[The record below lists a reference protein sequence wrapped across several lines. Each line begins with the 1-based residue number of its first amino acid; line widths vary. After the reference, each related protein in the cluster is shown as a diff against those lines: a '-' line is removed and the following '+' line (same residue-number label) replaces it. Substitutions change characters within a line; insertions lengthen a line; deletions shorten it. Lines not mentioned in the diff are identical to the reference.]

1 LKSQEQRFTLYRII
15 ILPERISSERFIQ
28 YSVDHPYFGLNN
40 NQRDYILFTE
50 AQFNHCTK
58 GSIVMCSANTP
69 VYHNPMI
76 TCIGNLYFQSKN
88 KSLCQRKLF
97 LRHQT
102 AILQRHGALWA
113 YFFLEQ
119 QIVTLRCLNNYD
131 QPSRKLS
138 LHGPGIL
145 HKLSTCYITSTY
157 LRTLP
162 ELNGFQ
168 QKKVEI
174 PSIYLRNDVSAI
186 TNYEAHNLENIL
198 PADTV
203 KIDAIAS
210 QQKERRQTFDV
221 ELLSQVHQITQQQE
235 QRILWL
241 EFLTTSICI
250 VIIIGILCFTL
261 YSHCHKLRC
270 YSLSNTSEPEP
281 SPQTPASPYECN
293 QRDKSEQSCSDTSR
307 QDVLFTAYAMHAA
320 K

>member
-1 LKSQEQRFTLYRII
+1 
-15 ILPERISSERFIQ
+15 
-28 YSVDHPYFGLNN
+28 
-40 NQRDYILFTE
+40 
-50 AQFNHCTK
+50 
-58 GSIVMCSANTP
+58 M
-69 VYHNPMI
+69 
-76 TCIGNLYFQSKN
+76 
-88 KSLCQRKLF
+88 
-97 LRHQT
+97 
-102 AILQRHGALWA
+102 
-113 YFFLEQ
+113 
-119 QIVTLRCLNNYD
+119 
-131 QPSRKLS
+131 
-138 LHGPGIL
+138 
-145 HKLSTCYITSTY
+145 
-157 LRTLP
+157 
-162 ELNGFQ
+162 
-168 QKKVEI
+168 EI